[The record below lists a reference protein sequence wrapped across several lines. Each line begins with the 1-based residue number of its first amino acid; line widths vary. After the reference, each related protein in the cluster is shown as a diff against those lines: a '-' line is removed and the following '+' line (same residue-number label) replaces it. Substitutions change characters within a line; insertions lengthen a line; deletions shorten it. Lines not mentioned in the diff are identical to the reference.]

1 MADIFKKASSILG
14 SDFSAPEVGVTVSE
28 TKGDG
33 RGNDLH
39 YEAGAPGGKGGQF
52 APKGESTSGAED
64 ISTQQPTNTM
74 SNERLNELK
83 NIIDRRRLIRQAPTM
98 RNFWSN
104 RKRIIQER
112 QSGSSWN
119 KISAKAQRRAELI
132 RPAIKDMI
140 SHSNLTKYIKFNDF
154 IGVLES
160 GEIKNQFSTKK
171 SDGCYSFST
180 RMAASKKMFGHELT
194 DFELGTTLEKY
205 GMLQSKNVNDFFS
218 ELGGGAYQYGDGCH
232 ISLIFKRSSLFDR
245 TTYCLGDSL
254 NTGAFPQKLNLPFDA
269 FTCVSPSGLERGT
282 DEELLERVQRKTNKP
297 CAMAEMFGHPAY
309 TECQFHGDVTTNDIA
324 TVVIGGRN
332 TFLNKDPEKRDFIL
346 NKLKEYGIRCLIN
359 TGMNKFEQI
368 NLDESGNIYYTTFEG
383 EEIPDD

>member
-1 MADIFKKASSILG
+1 MEDIFKKVSSLFG
-14 SDFSAPEVGVTVSE
+14 SSSSSGVTVSE

-52 APKGESTSGAED
+52 APKGASTAGTSIEGSMEEPPATNA
-64 ISTQQPTNTM
+64 ISND
-74 SNERLNELK
+74 RLNELR

-104 RKRIIQER
+104 RKKIIQER
-112 QSGSSWN
+112 QTSGWN
-119 KISAKAQRRAELI
+119 KVSVKEQKRAEMI
-132 RPAIKDMI
+132 RPMIRDMI
-140 SHSNLTKYIKFNDF
+140 ANSNLTKYIKFNDF
-154 IGVLES
+154 IGVLKS
-160 GEIKNQFSTKK
+160 GEVRNQFSTKK

-205 GMLQSKNVNDFFS
+205 GMLQAKNINDFFS
-218 ELGGGAYQYGDGCH
+218 ELGGGAWQYGDSCH
-232 ISLIFKRSSLFDR
+232 ISLVFKRSSLFDR

-254 NTGAFPQKLNLPFDA
+254 NTGVFPQKLNLPFDA
-269 FTCVSPSGLERGT
+269 FTCVSTSGLTRGT
-282 DEELLERVQRKTNKP
+282 DDEFLSRVSQKINKP

-309 TECQFHGDVTTNDIA
+309 TECQFHGDLPVKDIS
-324 TVVIGGRN
+324 TVVIGGRS
-332 TFLNKDPEKRDFIL
+332 TFLNKEPEKRDFVL
-346 NKLKEYGIRCLIN
+346 KKLQEYGIRCLIN
-359 TGMNKFEQI
+359 TGANKLEQI

-383 EEIPDD
+383 DEIPDD